1 MSETVDYSS
10 LMKSAPRTIK
20 DLRSE
25 LEKAKAA
32 NREPIAI
39 IGMGCRFPGGG
50 DNPEAY
56 WRMLKTG
63 LDAITEVPRSR
74 WDLED
79 CFDADPD
86 LPGKMYTK
94 YGSFLDRIDE
104 FDARVFGVSPLDAMN
119 MDPQRRLLL
128 EVAWEALE
136 NGGQIPGAVARTG
149 VYVGLFMDD
158 YLQQNFYALDRRH
171 RCV

>member
-1 MSETVDYSS
+1 
-10 LMKSAPRTIK
+10 
-20 DLRSE
+20 
-25 LEKAKAA
+25 
-32 NREPIAI
+32 
-39 IGMGCRFPGGG
+39 
-50 DNPEAY
+50 
-56 WRMLKTG
+56 
-63 LDAITEVPRSR
+63 
-74 WDLED
+74 
-79 CFDADPD
+79 
-86 LPGKMYTK
+86 MYTK

-104 FDARVFGVSPLDAMN
+104 FDARFFGVSPLDAMN

-136 NGGQIPGAVARTG
+136 NGGQIPGAVAKTG